1 NLLYAVDQTTLRT
14 IDVSDPISPTE
25 RASIGGVQDVQ
36 IAGDLAYLTGD
47 AELRVYNI
55 GNPDS
60 PALVGQLPIASV
72 ATSDTL
78 RVWVVGARAYVGRL
92 YSVSCGRFCSEGHM
106 DLTVVDVANPLNPQT
121 RGRIDVY
128 APTQLPVLAIVGTT
142 IYIPGRASLI
152 DIYRRGILI
161 DAADPNK
168 PVLRDAQLMSD
179 MHTFWADGARGY
191 AATFSTLETLDL
203 SNPLE
208 PRLVGKLAFSYVLAA
223 SVVGDTAYLAADGLR
238 VVDLSDPARPLPR
251 ATHAAFVQ
259 GLVADAPYVYL
270 ALGEDGLRIVRLNP
284 DAFPRPVYLPLVA
297 RF

>member
-47 AELRVYNI
+47 AKLRIYNI
-55 GNPDS
+55 ENPDS

-106 DLTVVDVANPLNPQT
+106 DLTVVDAANPLSPQA

-142 IYIPGRASLI
+142 IYIPGRGS
-152 DIYRRGILI
+152 LI
-161 DAADPNK
+161 DAADPNN

-179 MHTFWADGARGY
+179 MHALWADGARGY
-191 AATFSTLETLDL
+191 ATTLSTLETLDL
-203 SNPLE
+203 SDPLE
-208 PRLVGKLAFSYVLAA
+208 PRRIGKLKVDGVQAA
-223 SVVGDTAYLAADGLR
+223 TAVGDTAYLAADGLR
-238 VVDLSDPARPLPR
+238 VIDLGDPARPLPR
-251 ATHAAFVQ
+251 ATHAAPVQ
-259 GLVADAPYVYL
+259 GLVADGPYVYL

-284 DAFPRPVYLPLVA
+284 DAFPRPVYLPLVG